1 MKKEKNLFPLVETAI
16 AAALVFLPYSAAF
29 CSDPPTYFSQ
39 ESRGI
44 TSAEFLNLDISPRA
58 ASMGGAQSAVAE
70 DVSAIHSNP
79 AGLMQIS
86 KLSAMFMRSQYVED
100 INYQY
105 AAYAHRL
112 SFDSVIAGS
121 ILMTDIGSIDNT
133 DISGNKLGTFSP
145 QDQVFTLAY
154 SKGIIEFSDKDTDVS
169 MGIAYKYIN
178 SKILNKARATAFD
191 FGVMT
196 YNFTAIPY
204 KLSIVMQN
212 LGSGLR
218 FDRESVPL
226 PLTFKVGASINPF
239 KNLMFATDMIM
250 PKNNSAYFNI
260 GAEISSQTN
269 EQTRFAVRGGVN
281 TLRMKDK
288 VGGANFGLGM
298 VLKFFSIDYAF
309 VPMGDLG
316 TTHRISLTFD
326 FPLKSPV
333 FERKDRSIYSRISDL
348 TLK

>member
-1 MKKEKNLFPLVETAI
+1 MQIKNKFFSLNNTA
-16 AAALVFLPYSAAF
+16 LSFLLLNLTFSLPKAEE
-29 CSDPPTYFSQ
+29 PPTYFTQ
-39 ESRGI
+39 QARGI
-44 TSAEFLNLDISPRA
+44 TSGEFLNLDISPRA
-58 ASMGGAQSAVAE
+58 SAMGGAQTAVAE
-70 DVSAIHSNP
+70 DISAIYSNP
-79 AGLMQIS
+79 AGLIQIS
-86 KLSAMFMRSQYVED
+86 RLSAMFMRSQYVED

-178 SKILNKARATAFD
+178 SKILNKAKATAFD

-204 KLSIVMQN
+204 KLSILMQN

-218 FDRESVPL
+218 YDEESVPI

-239 KNLMFATDMIM
+239 KNLMFATDLVM
-250 PKNNSAYFNI
+250 PKNNSSYFVV

-269 EQTRFAVRGGVN
+269 EQTRFAVRGGIN

-326 FPLKSPV
+326 FPSKSPV
-333 FERKDRSIYSRISDL
+333 FERKDRSIYSKITDL
-348 TLK
+348 K

>member
-1 MKKEKNLFPLVETAI
+1 MKKEKNIYRFKITSLTALLISLFVPH
-16 AAALVFLPYSAAF
+16 VFSEE
-29 CSDPPTYFSQ
+29 PPTYFTQ

-44 TSAEFLNLDISPRA
+44 TSADFLNFDISPRSA
-58 ASMGGAQSAVAE
+58 AMGGAQSAVAE
-70 DVSAIHSNP
+70 DVTAIYSNP
-79 AGLMQIS
+79 AGLMQVS

-121 ILMTDIGSIDNT
+121 IFMTDLGRIDNT

-178 SKILNKARATAFD
+178 SKILNKAKATAFD

-204 KLSIVMQN
+204 KLSLTMQN

-218 FDRESVPL
+218 FDQESVPL
-226 PLTFKVGASINPF
+226 PLTFRIGASINPF
-239 KNLMFATDMIM
+239 KNLMFATDFIM
-250 PKNNSAYFNI
+250 PKNNSPYFTI

-269 EQTRFAVRGGVN
+269 EQTRFSVRGGIN
-281 TLRMKDK
+281 TLRMKDS

-298 VLKFFSIDYAF
+298 VLKFFSVDYAF

-326 FPLKSPV
+326 FPTKIPV
-333 FERKDRSIYSRISDL
+333 FERKDRSIYSKISDL
-348 TLK
+348 K

>member
-1 MKKEKNLFPLVETAI
+1 MKKKNYFFSLKNFGSVLVLINLPLFCQAEQ
-16 AAALVFLPYSAAF
+16 
-29 CSDPPTYFSQ
+29 PPTYFSQ
-39 ESRGI
+39 QASGI
-44 TSAEFLNLDISPRA
+44 TSGDFLNLDISPRA
-58 ASMGGAQSAVAE
+58 SAMGGAQTAVAE
-70 DVSAIHSNP
+70 DISAIYSNP
-79 AGLMQIS
+79 AGLIQIS

-100 INYQY
+100 ISYQY

-154 SKGIIEFSDKDTDVS
+154 SKGIIEFSDKNTDVS
-169 MGIAYKYIN
+169 MGIAYKYID
-178 SKILNKARATAFD
+178 SKIFNEAKATAFD

-204 KLSIVMQN
+204 RLSVLMKN

-218 FDRESVPL
+218 YDEESVPL
-226 PLTFKVGASINPF
+226 PLTFKIGASVNPF
-239 KNLMFATDMIM
+239 KNLIFATDLIM
-250 PKNNSAYFNI
+250 PKNNTPYFVV
-260 GAEISSQTN
+260 GAEVSSQTN
-269 EQTRFAVRGGVN
+269 DQTRFSVRGGIN

-309 VPMGDLG
+309 VPMGDIG

-326 FPLKSPV
+326 FPNRSPV
-333 FERKDRSIYSRISDL
+333 FERKDRSIYSKITDL
-348 TLK
+348 K